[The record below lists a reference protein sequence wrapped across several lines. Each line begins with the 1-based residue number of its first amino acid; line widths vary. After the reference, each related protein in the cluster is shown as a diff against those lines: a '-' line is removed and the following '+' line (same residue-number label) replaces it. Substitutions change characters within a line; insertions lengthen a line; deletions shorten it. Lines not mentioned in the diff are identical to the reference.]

1 MKVIKKEITREY
13 FVNRHDTKEERLR
26 NGQSI
31 TKAIIMG
38 GKSCCGSAYT
48 E

>member
-1 MKVIKKEITREY
+1 MKVIKKDVDRESL
-13 FVNRHDTKEERLR
+13 VSQNKARDERLN

-38 GKSCCGSAYT
+38 GKACCGGTYA

>member
-1 MKVIKKEITREY
+1 MKAIKKNVSRE
-13 FVNRHDTKEERLR
+13 FLINQKGMKDERLD

-38 GKSCCGSAYT
+38 GKACCGGTYIK
-48 E
+48 